1 MIVEFRPEARQELV
15 EAAQWYLAEGGAAVA
30 EQWGWAIER
39 ALLLLSQMP
48 QIGTVFSSR
57 SRTWPLKRF
66 PSTLVYS
73 VQGEVLTVLAVA
85 HQRREPGYWAG
96 RTA

>member
-30 EQWGWAIER
+30 EQWGWTIER

-48 QIGTVFSSR
+48 QIGTAYSSR

-66 PSTLVYS
+66 PYTLVYS

-85 HQRREPGYWAG
+85 HQSREPGYWAG